1 MVRSFYT
8 PDEKRLPET
17 LKALGKSVQDA
28 QRATGTEKNQTLV
41 RLSKAVDYMTTL
53 RTYSATG
60 NFWSTGTI
68 PRDQTVRWDD
78 GTMVEIGPIDIPWNK
93 AVVTASAGEASVSPG
108 TDAAI
113 IALIS
118 FRVFDAFGAQ
128 IGSDT
133 NVQAIAGRL
142 YSLGRMGLSISS
154 GPRIVVIDPVIHPGP
169 YTVRLQFG
177 HWASITGTGDPSITF
192 NAPTLHVQII
202 GDGVPD

>member
-1 MVRSFYT
+1 MVRSMFT
-8 PDEKRLPET
+8 PDEKRLGET
-17 LKALGKSVQDA
+17 LKSLDKSVRDV
-28 QRATGTEKNQTLV
+28 QRPTGTEKDQTV
-41 RLSKAVDYMTTL
+41 QRLITAVDYMSSL

-78 GTMVEIGPIDIPWNK
+78 GTMVQIGPIDIPWGK

-108 TDAAI
+108 TDATI

-118 FRVFDAFGAQ
+118 FRVFDALGVQ

-142 YSLGRMGLSISS
+142 YSLERMGLSIST
-154 GPRIVVIDPVIHPGP
+154 GPRIVVINPAIHPGP

-177 HWASITGTGDPSITF
+177 NWASITGTGDPSITF